1 MYYSLST
8 KGFYDTELV
17 DYPSLPTDIIEIT
30 KEQHLHFIHNINME
44 NKELILQNGS
54 LVLQDLIRIP
64 TWSEIRVK
72 RNSLL
77 VSSDYTQMSDF
88 PGDKTTWATY
98 RQTLMLSIGLDQRGL
113 KVKILAILKCGM
125 ALRGNT
131 SV

>member
-1 MYYSLST
+1 MTMYYSLST

-98 RQTLMLSIGLDQRGL
+98 RQTLRDIPSTY
-113 KVKILAILKCGM
+113 
-125 ALRGNT
+125 GNT
-131 SV
+131 EDVIFPTAPGE

>member
-1 MYYSLST
+1 
-8 KGFYDTELV
+8 
-17 DYPSLPTDIIEIT
+17 
-30 KEQHLHFIHNINME
+30 ME

-77 VSSDYTQMSDF
+77 ISSDYTQMPDF

-98 RQTLMLSIGLDQRGL
+98 RQTLRDLPQTYANAADVIWPIAPGE
-113 KVKILAILKCGM
+113 
-125 ALRGNT
+125 
-131 SV
+131 